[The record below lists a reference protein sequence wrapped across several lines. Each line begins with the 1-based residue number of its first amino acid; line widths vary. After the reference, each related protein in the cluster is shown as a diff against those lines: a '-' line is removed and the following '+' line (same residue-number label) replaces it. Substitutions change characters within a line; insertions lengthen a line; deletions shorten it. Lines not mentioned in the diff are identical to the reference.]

1 LLVVRTEETMK
12 RGIAPLIAALVAGAV
27 ASVPVGLAATPKP
40 VKVRSGLFSG
50 KNPDGLSLTAL
61 VRDNHRTVLFEFKAN
76 LTCPPGVKPLVSI
89 DTAIDRRSRIGRRG
103 GFIARGPDEDLRGPF
118 KSTMRISG
126 RFTTPTRARGT
137 YRLLDRATGCDSGV
151 IPFRLRY
158 EP

>member
-1 LLVVRTEETMK
+1 MTHTITAL
-12 RGIAPLIAALVAGAV
+12 AAVSAV
-27 ASVPVGLAATPKP
+27 ASVSVAVAATPKP

-76 LTCPPGVKPLVSI
+76 LTCPPGVNPGVSI

-103 GFIARGPDEDLRGPF
+103 GFIARGPDDDPRGPF
-118 KSTMRISG
+118 KSVMRISG
-126 RFTTPTRARGT
+126 RFTSPTRARGT